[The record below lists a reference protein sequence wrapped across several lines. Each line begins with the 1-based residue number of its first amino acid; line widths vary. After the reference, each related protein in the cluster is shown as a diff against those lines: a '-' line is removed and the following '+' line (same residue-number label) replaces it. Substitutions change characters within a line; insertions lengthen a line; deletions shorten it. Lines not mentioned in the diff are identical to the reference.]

1 MAIYIATLAPDKV
14 PNSQVHP
21 QAKLR
26 PLIPEAH
33 ENHELLPGTAA
44 IYTQSQKPATAHGK
58 FLILC
63 QVAAEVKGN
72 PDQDRSAAVICL
84 LKNDFK

>member
-1 MAIYIATLAPDKV
+1 MGIYIAITVPDKV
-14 PNSQVHP
+14 PNSQVHS

-33 ENHELLPGTAA
+33 ENQTFARNCCYLYPESKTSHSTWQVSHA
-44 IYTQSQKPATAHGK
+44 Q
-58 FLILC
+58 C
-63 QVAAEVKGN
+63 QVVAEVKGN
-72 PDQDRSAAVICL
+72 PDQDRPAAVICL

>member
-1 MAIYIATLAPDKV
+1 MGIYIAIIVPDKV
-14 PNSQVHP
+14 PNSQLHS

-33 ENHELLPGTAA
+33 ENHELLPGAAA

-58 FLILC
+58 FLILSARW
-63 QVAAEVKGN
+63 Q
-72 PDQDRSAAVICL
+72 QRSKATPTRTGL
-84 LKNDFK
+84 QQ